1 MTVQFGFWG
10 ASWLAQTHV
19 GNNHCQFILWRKEGW
34 GVLFPSV
41 RWRRVRGFGVNNFPL
56 RLALLLLTPLL
67 VKLQPVLVTSLF
79 SLPNHGASIS
89 SYLKAGGLAWAKG
102 SQAFGRNGQNYI
114 RVQLWRLFDVKGSS
128 LRVERTSAFCQMSTP
143 IATPTLQNNEYGL
156 LNANSKRT
164 FRRITIGVY
173 IDRSRRRVESLNTK
187 PNARARA
194 LLPRKRMKEM
204 CHSCREKITSLAAKC
219 ISDNGTVPRRPFFRV
234 M

>member
-1 MTVQFGFWG
+1 MSKALLQKNSEG
-10 ASWLAQTHV
+10 SWL
-19 GNNHCQFILWRKEGW
+19 LK
-34 GVLFPSV
+34 LK
-41 RWRRVRGFGVNNFPL
+41 L
-56 RLALLLLTPLL
+56 RLLKLRLSQLWSLLSFPC
-67 VKLQPVLVTSLF
+67 PIMA
-79 SLPNHGASIS
+79 H
-89 SYLKAGGLAWAKG
+89 LKVGRRLAWAKG

-143 IATPTLQNNEYGL
+143 IATLQNNEYGL

-173 IDRSRRRVESLNTK
+173 IDRSRRRVESLNAK

-204 CHSCREKITSLAAKC
+204 CHSCRE
-219 ISDNGTVPRRPFFRV
+219 DN
-234 M
+234 